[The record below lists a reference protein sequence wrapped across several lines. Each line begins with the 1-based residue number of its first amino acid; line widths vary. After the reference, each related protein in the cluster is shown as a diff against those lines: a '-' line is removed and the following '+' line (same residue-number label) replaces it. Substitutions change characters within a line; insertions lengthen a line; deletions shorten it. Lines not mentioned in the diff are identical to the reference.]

1 MSELDLSVHELS
13 KELQDAIATLRTETG
28 LEQTG
33 IVTRVGD
40 GVAFVYGLR
49 DCGYNEVLEIEATD
63 GGMVEA
69 FALNLLE
76 DEIGSVILGEDSR
89 IVAGARV
96 RLSGKVL
103 SVPVGPE
110 MIGRVVDHLA
120 DHWMVR
126 DQLMLRLR
134 AQ

>member
-110 MIGRVVDHLA
+110 MIGRVVDPLGRPL
-120 DHWMVR
+120 DG
-126 DQLMLRLR
+126 QGPIMLRLR